1 MNTKTTNNPS
11 LKEQAYAVKG
21 MHCASCELLIEKK
34 LREIKGIKKV
44 KASTSQGKVIVEY
57 EDKKPTNEQLNQ
69 IFKENGYTFS
79 EEQIAKPEISQKT
92 NVIKI
97 ILIAL
102 AVIVAFFVFNKLGL
116 SSLVNI
122 KSQSSL
128 PTFFSLGLLAGLSTC
143 AALVGGIVLS
153 MSKQW
158 LAAYSEKDT
167 TWQKLQPHIIFNSGR
182 LVSYAVLGGVLGA
195 IGSQLRL
202 SLTFSSILVIVV
214 SVIMFLL
221 GLQMLG
227 VKALR
232 KFQITTP
239 KFITR
244 HLADETKFQG
254 RWLPFL
260 MGAATFFLPCGFT
273 ITAQGMALLSG
284 NFFQGGLIM
293 LFFALGTTFPL
304 LAIGLSSVKFSARP
318 HLAGTFLKVAGA
330 VVLFFALFN
339 INSQLNVLGV
349 PSLSNLSL
357 KTATPIQNS
366 AAQTVDNDL
375 PPLVNGKQVIKM
387 DASSSGYKP
396 NYFKVKTGVPVRWEI
411 NDTGTSG
418 CTNAVISRSLFDG
431 QIDLTPGQLSVKE
444 FTPEKPGKY
453 KFSCWMGMISGT
465 IEVVDQNG
473 STGASANINANPSPT
488 GSTSGFC
495 SINGGCTGGSP

>member
-1 MNTKTTNNPS
+1 MGDASP
-11 LKEQAYAVKG
+11 KEQIFAVKG
-21 MHCASCELLIEKK
+21 MHCASCEILIERRLK
-34 LREIKGIKKV
+34 EIKGVKKV

-57 EDKKPTNEQLNQ
+57 NDKEPAAEQLNQ

-79 EEQIAKPEISQKT
+79 EEPMAEPETSQKT
-92 NVIKI
+92 NVLKI
-97 ILIAL
+97 ILIAI

-158 LAAYSEKDT
+158 LALYSDKDS
-167 TWQKLQPHIIFNSGR
+167 TWQKLQPHLIFNSGR
-182 LVSYAVLGGVLGA
+182 LASYAVLGGMLGA

-202 SLTFSSILVIVV
+202 SITFSSILVMIV

-227 VKALR
+227 IKSLR
-232 KFQITTP
+232 KFQIRMP
-239 KFITR
+239 RFITR
-244 HLADETKFQG
+244 HATDETKFQG

-260 MGAATFFLPCGFT
+260 MGALTFFLPCGFT

-284 NFFQGGLIM
+284 SFIQGGLIM
-293 LFFALGTTFPL
+293 LFFALGTTLPL
-304 LAIGLSSVKFSARP
+304 LAIGLSSVKFTAKP
-318 HLAGTFLKVAGA
+318 NLASTFMKVAGI

-339 INSQLNVLGV
+339 INNQLNVLGA
-349 PSLSNLSL
+349 PSLSNLSF
-357 KTATPIQNS
+357 KAAAPAS
-366 AAQTVDNDL
+366 SSAQTIDKDL
-375 PPLVNGKQVIKM
+375 PPLVDGKQVIKM
-387 DASSSGYKP
+387 DTSSSGYNP
-396 NYFKVKTGVPVRWEI
+396 NHFKVRAGVPVRWEVT
-411 NDTGTSG
+411 DVGTSG
-418 CTNAVISRSLFDG
+418 CTNAVISRSLFNG
-431 QIDLTPGQLSVKE
+431 QIDLVNGQTSIKE
-444 FTPEKPGKY
+444 FTPKSPGQY

-473 STGASANINANPSPT
+473 NAPAASSNSNSAINASGANGAS
-488 GSTSGFC
+488 C
-495 SINGGCTGGSP
+495 SAAGGGCGCGGLK